1 MPVEVAT
8 ESKVSPDANSAT
20 GAPENIETF
29 EFNADIAQLMSL
41 IINAVYSNKEI
52 FLRELI
58 SNSSDALDKIRYESL
73 TNPDCLSGESDL
85 KIEIIPNKE
94 ERTITIR
101 DTGCGMTKEELKANL
116 GTIARS
122 GTKAFMEAIS
132 AGADISMIGQF
143 GVGFYSSYLVSEKV
157 VVRSKHN
164 DDEHW
169 IWTSTAGGTFDIMK
183 DANTTLKRGTEIV
196 LHLREDATDYA
207 DEKKIK
213 DLVKK
218 HSEFIGFPISLYVT
232 KEEEKEVDCSSSE
245 DEEEA
250 VGEDKEEDEDK
261 EDKEKP
267 EGEDGAVEVDEE
279 EFKKSTDK
287 AKKKTK
293 KVKEVT
299 HEWEKVNTQ
308 KPLWMRKPDE
318 VKDAEYTS
326 FYKSISNDWEE
337 HLAVKHFKVEGQ
349 LEFSG
354 LLFVPKRAPMEMFD
368 QKKKKNNIK
377 LYVRRVFIMDNCQE
391 LCPDWL
397 SFIKGVIDSEDL
409 PLNISRENLQQNK
422 ILKLIQKNIVKKCV
436 ELFKE
441 ISENEEDYKK
451 FYDSFS
457 KMIKLGIHE
466 DSKNRKK
473 LAEFLRY
480 HSTKSG
486 EDRVSLKTYVERMKE
501 NQKVIYYITGE
512 SKEAVENSPFLEA
525 LKKRDL
531 EVLFM
536 VDPIDEY
543 AIQQLKDYQGKT
555 LACATKEGLDLG
567 LSEEE
572 KKKAEEEKAA
582 YEDLCKKVKD
592 ILGKKVEKVIISD
605 RMIGSPCS
613 LVTGE
618 FGWSANME
626 RIMRAQALRDSSMSQ
641 YMAAKKTMELNPTH
655 AIVKAL
661 KEKFSAD
668 ASDSAAKDLV
678 WLLYETA
685 LLTSG
690 FTLDNPGSFS
700 NRIHRLIKLG
710 LSIDEEDEPEEDEED
725 DAEIPNL
732 EEEDDGGMEDVD

>member
-1 MPVEVAT
+1 MPAEAFTEVKST
-8 ESKVSPDANSAT
+8 EAGT
-20 GAPENIETF
+20 ENVETF

-73 TNPDCLSGESDL
+73 TNPDCLADESEL
-85 KIEIIPNKE
+85 KIELIPNKDE
-94 ERTITIR
+94 NTITIR

-183 DANTTLKRGTEIV
+183 DPNPTIKRGTEIT
-196 LHLREDATDYA
+196 LHLREDASDYI
-207 DEKKIK
+207 DEKKLK

-232 KEEEKEVDCSSSE
+232 KEEEKEVECSSSE
-245 DEEEA
+245 DEDEQDKDDDE
-250 VGEDKEEDEDK
+250 EDKPKD
-261 EDKEKP
+261 
-267 EGEDGAVEVDEE
+267 GEDGAKEVDEE
-279 EFKKSTDK
+279 EFEKTTDK

-318 VKDAEYTS
+318 VKDEEYTT
-326 FYKSISNDWEE
+326 FYKSVSNDWEE
-337 HLAVKHFKVEGQ
+337 HLAVKHFRVEGQ

-377 LYVRRVFIMDNCQE
+377 LYVRRVFIMDNCEE
-391 LCPDWL
+391 LCPSWL
-397 SFIKGVIDSEDL
+397 SFIKGVVDSEDL
-409 PLNISRENLQQNK
+409 PLNISRENLQQSK
-422 ILKLIQKNIVKKCV
+422 ILKLIQKNLVKKCI

-441 ISENEEDYKK
+441 IAENEEDYKT
-451 FYDSFS
+451 FYSAFS

-486 EDRVSLKTYVERMKE
+486 EDQVSLKAYVERMKE
-501 NQKVIYYITGE
+501 NQSVIYYITGE

-567 LSEEE
+567 LTEEE
-572 KKKAEEEKAA
+572 KKKAEEEKASF
-582 YEDLCKKVKD
+582 EDLTKKVKD
-592 ILGKKVEKVIISD
+592 ILGKKVEKVVISD
-605 RMIGSPCS
+605 RMVNSPCT

-626 RIMRAQALRDSSMSQ
+626 RIMRAQALRDSNMSQ
-641 YMAAKKTMELNPTH
+641 YMVSKKTMELNPNH

-661 KEKFSAD
+661 KDKFAAD
-668 ASDSAAKDLV
+668 AADSAAKDLV

-700 NRIHRLIKLG
+700 SRIHRLIKLG
-710 LSIDEEDEPEEDEED
+710 LSIDDVEDEEEEEEEEED
-725 DAEIPNL
+725 VPAL
-732 EEEDDGGMEDVD
+732 EEDDGGMEDVD